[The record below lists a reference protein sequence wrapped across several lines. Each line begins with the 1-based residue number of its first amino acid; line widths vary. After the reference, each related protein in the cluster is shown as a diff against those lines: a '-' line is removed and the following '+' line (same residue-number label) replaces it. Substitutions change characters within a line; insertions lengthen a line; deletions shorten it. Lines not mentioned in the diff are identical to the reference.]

1 MKLHSL
7 RKDVKRGLLYTA
19 GSLAEQLGQF
29 EWNASRIMHAFTYL
43 LSSQQQSRLATRHS
57 LARLGSDSYHI
68 GKAAKMTES
77 WDVTSLGRCSCRH
90 HSDRGGCGR
99 TACSRQNG
107 DVIDS
112 DVSLEAIST
121 HTFDDSLR
129 NKEKNWSVNWTLI
142 RMMERREKLN
152 R

>member
-19 GSLAEQLGQF
+19 GSLAEQSGQF

-57 LARLGSDSYHI
+57 LARLGSDSYHL

-77 WDVTSLGRCSCRH
+77 W
-90 HSDRGGCGR
+90 
-99 TACSRQNG
+99 
-107 DVIDS
+107 
-112 DVSLEAIST
+112 
-121 HTFDDSLR
+121 
-129 NKEKNWSVNWTLI
+129 WTLPPWGGVAVGI
-142 RMMERREKLN
+142 TVTGVGVAEPHAPAKTEMSSIAMSPLKPFPRTPSMTV
-152 R
+152 